1 MGNIVGK
8 CWMQQYESAVEVRCD
23 VESFLEGKG
32 YEVEGDGIKDF
43 DLSSAPGFAMN
54 GSTNHQDE

>member
-1 MGNIVGK
+1 
-8 CWMQQYESAVEVRCD
+8 MQLHESAVKVRCD

-43 DLSSAPGFAMN
+43 DLSSAPGLAMN
-54 GSTNHQDE
+54 GSTNRQDE